1 MIGFRQILVVLGV
14 IFLIR
19 MIGKIMT
26 ARRNI
31 NEQKVSQ
38 TKPNEAFRKED
49 IGKTTISKIDKT
61 KLKTDDY
68 TNYEE
73 ID

>member
-1 MIGFRQILVVLGV
+1 
-14 IFLIR
+14 